1 MLITDRDLVLA
12 AAATY
17 GSAAAT
23 FVGLEG
29 TARVFRTEV
38 NDIAIY
44 AIEGTHDN
52 RGWALDALALPLP
65 SQLVG
70 GTPDQ
75 ILNALHFMASP
86 EVVHATVEHPDI
98 GFVHGGIY
106 AVLASVWDPMLTA
119 IRADVSAGTPVALTG
134 HSLGAGCAVLATAQA
149 SCTRRRRAAWAAC
162 GSAARRPVL
171 GTAWERRGNG
181 RRCPRTRAHGA
192 RSKERCPWPAAEG
205 CRVVLP
211 ALPTADGSNA
221 SCTPFDGNGHPA
233 SRGAGPQVPAAHRMC
248 YIFRISSAAFA
259 ARACAFVNR

>member
-106 AVLASVWDPMLTA
+106 AVRASVWDPMLTA

-134 HSLGAGCAVLATAQA
+134 HSLGAGCAVLATALLVAQGIYPI
-149 SCTRRRRAAWAAC
+149 RAAFFAPPRVGFKKMHDLVDLVVANAAYRN
-162 GSAARRPVL
+162 GNDPVTDVPFRAVPFWLYEQRPL
-171 GTAWERRGNG
+171 RRGG
-181 RRCPRTRAHGA
+181 GIYRPPWDAHHIDNYI
-192 RSKERCPWPAAEG
+192 
-205 CRVVLP
+205 
-211 ALPTADGSNA
+211 ALELALNPNA
-221 SCTPFDGNGHPA
+221 TT
-233 SRGAGPQVPAAHRMC
+233 
-248 YIFRISSAAFA
+248 
-259 ARACAFVNR
+259 